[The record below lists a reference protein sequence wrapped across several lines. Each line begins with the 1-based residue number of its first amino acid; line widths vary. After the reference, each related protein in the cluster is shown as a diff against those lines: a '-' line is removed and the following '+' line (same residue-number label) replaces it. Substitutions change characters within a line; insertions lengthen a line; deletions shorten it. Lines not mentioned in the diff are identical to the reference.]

1 VFKTGQSCDSAL
13 SHHYEVKRDGPGLEN
28 PLCPNSGGKP
38 RPDFKWSFDQ
48 IQEGKIEMQNQ
59 SKKSYWRRTL
69 LAGVTLAGALLFFG
83 APAARAD
90 DDACQHRIAK
100 ADHRLH
106 QAVEHHGWQSRQAAN
121 ARQQLHEARE
131 YCWSHAKRWW
141 DEDGHR
147 WHTDRD
153 WDDHD
158 HDRDDREHH

>member
-1 VFKTGQSCDSAL
+1 MRIQLKRVFW
-13 SHHYEVKRDGPGLEN
+13 V
-28 PLCPNSGGKP
+28 
-38 RPDFKWSFDQ
+38 
-48 IQEGKIEMQNQ
+48 
-59 SKKSYWRRTL
+59 RT
-69 LAGVTLAGALLFFG
+69 AVATAALAGALLLTS

-90 DDACQHRIAK
+90 EGACQRRIAK

-106 QAVEHHGWQSRQAAN
+106 EATEHHGWNSPQAVN

-131 YCWSHAKRWW
+131 YCWSHAHKWW

-158 HDRDDREHH
+158 HDHGRDKDKDHDRDHN